1 MHLIEGSNSM
11 NSLVLM
17 CSEDQLQIHLAIRYR
32 SGEIGNLNYR
42 IALKFDRNID
52 SSIAEVPV
60 KFQSDRTI
68 LNTNLMDSG
77 LCESLQ

>member
-17 CSEDQLQIHLAIRYR
+17 CSEDQLQIRLTIRYQ
-32 SGEIGNLNYR
+32 SGEIVVNYR
-42 IALKFDRNID
+42 IAFKFDRNID
-52 SSIAEVPV
+52 SSIAEVSV